1 MPKDQGIK
9 TMKIVKASKK
19 EIPDIVKLNSFVQK
33 IHCNEHPDIFKPVG
47 NDSDV
52 SRFFDHIIN
61 QENNYLFVAYQNE
74 TAVGYAWVALE
85 KRPDFALK
93 YGRRQAYI
101 HQIAVHEKYRKQ
113 SIGKVL
119 FNEIEKLATN
129 EGIDHFELDSWAFNT
144 DAHVFFKKMGFE
156 TYNIKM
162 WRKPKQFT

>member
-1 MPKDQGIK
+1 
-9 TMKIVKASKK
+9 MKIVKASNN

-33 IHCNEHPDIFKPVG
+33 IHCNEHPDIFKPIG

-52 SRFFDHIIN
+52 GKFFKYIID
-61 QENNYLFVAYQNE
+61 QENNYLFVAYLKD
-74 TAVGYAWVALE
+74 TAVGYAWAALDT
-85 KRPDFALK
+85 RPDFALK
-93 YGRRQAYI
+93 YVRRQVYI

-113 SIGKVL
+113 SIGKTL
-119 FNEIEKLATN
+119 FKEIENLATS

-162 WRKPKQFT
+162 WRKPKQST